1 MQPQAFSFKP
11 NNLKKATESSNVQQ
25 RRKMNFNLDDSE
37 TSNHN
42 FESMKR
48 RPESPFEKNP
58 PSKLQKSEP
67 KDALKMSN
75 YFGESK
81 NPQVAKVDAIPF
93 PPRLKANAESRNAF
107 VPKEMESAKS
117 FPNHFPSFPPK
128 DAQSPITPNSELA
141 SRIKLNEGLSNQ
153 ESKISSSP
161 AKHSI
166 IKTPLFNN
174 SPLNVTPAK
183 SQSSQSAVKPILAVE
198 ELTIKPMDRFRNLLD
213 NLQMETLS
221 SFKESYQEMDE
232 LYSQNQI
239 YEKELRDSQNTIQL
253 LQKASSDM
261 TRVIEFKNQSIA
273 QLELRLSSNEKMRAT
288 VQYTSGVIKSKFD
301 SIQKDLEMMSENAKG
316 FEKEISTLKSELGH
330 AKNTIDEKVNLCQ
343 ALQSQLVEEQTKYKL
358 LVEKAEAEASF
369 QTKESL
375 IKVNDTTVL
384 FKDLLR
390 KKETTIALLIQTI
403 QSHCTAISQLVQDH
417 AHQLLEINKKNKAA
431 IAEYEDKLKV
441 SLSVKQQ
448 CDIQIQ
454 DLTENL
460 LELKLSNESYIG
472 NNTTL
477 QKEIEL
483 LNKEVEKATA
493 SKATIERVSDAVE
506 LSIATESKTF
516 QSVEKCHVL
525 IQKNVDST
533 AQLSLDIKESHV
545 NQQKDQYSMIKEF
558 EIRNKKYS
566 QQIDTA
572 LETFQANAKQTGVL
586 EQQLNHHKHTEVNLI
601 NSLKQ
606 MECNYAEK
614 SDQVSNLTSL
624 SEELKSQI
632 ATLKKELEIS
642 NKAVDKVKEEMEN
655 ESKAHE
661 MERLKILND
670 AKNATMESAVEER
683 YVKKI
688 SSLESEISVLKN
700 DLRIQLMEMENS
712 KSQAMSLINKMNM
725 EHENELHQSK
735 KMIQDL
741 NTQHDDR
748 TVIGGSPRFSYIENR
763 VSPNKLPPDDLLD
776 NLMDSLNDTT
786 FKQSPKSG
794 HKKIS
799 EKDEQSR
806 RASRSSTRGSSNR
819 DGKELIRETTTT
831 VHKKKIYAKNNNSSR
846 RINQREALGHS
857 NSLDLFE
864 PDWDN

>member
-1 MQPQAFSFKP
+1 
-11 NNLKKATESSNVQQ
+11 
-25 RRKMNFNLDDSE
+25 
-37 TSNHN
+37 
-42 FESMKR
+42 
-48 RPESPFEKNP
+48 
-58 PSKLQKSEP
+58 
-67 KDALKMSN
+67 
-75 YFGESK
+75 
-81 NPQVAKVDAIPF
+81 
-93 PPRLKANAESRNAF
+93 
-107 VPKEMESAKS
+107 MESAKS

-128 DAQSPITPNSELA
+128 DAQSPKTPNSELA

-213 NLQMETLS
+213 NLQTETLS

-288 VQYTSGVIKSKFD
+288 VQYTAGVIKSKFD

-316 FEKEISTLKSELGH
+316 FEKEISTLKSELSQ

-358 LVEKAEAEASF
+358 LAEKAEAEASF

-417 AHQLLEINKKNKAA
+417 AHQLLETNKKNKAA

-472 NNTTL
+472 NNNTL

-483 LNKEVEKATA
+483 LNKEVEKLTVSNNYFHLMSENHQKLHNELKEILQNLKSKQESDFKELGVSIAKEIIELNTLATA

-525 IQKNVDST
+525 IRQNVDST

-545 NQQKDQYSMIKEF
+545 NEQKHQYSMIKAVADPIQDIISKFRDEL

-670 AKNATMESAVEER
+670 AKNATMESAVEEG

-741 NTQHDDR
+741 
-748 TVIGGSPRFSYIENR
+748 VI
-763 VSPNKLPPDDLLD
+763 K
-776 NLMDSLNDTT
+776 
-786 FKQSPKSG
+786 
-794 HKKIS
+794 
-799 EKDEQSR
+799 
-806 RASRSSTRGSSNR
+806 
-819 DGKELIRETTTT
+819 
-831 VHKKKIYAKNNNSSR
+831 
-846 RINQREALGHS
+846 
-857 NSLDLFE
+857 
-864 PDWDN
+864 